1 MSAYLGV
8 ESVLTMEHNRLTNT
22 SPFIDD
28 DTQRDIRIRIA
39 ERRIDWSA
47 LVNPEAGL
55 SPEGTHLPN
64 I

>member
-1 MSAYLGV
+1 MEL
-8 ESVLTMEHNRLTNT
+8 VLTIEYVRLTNT

-55 SPEGTHLPN
+55 SSEGTHLHDMKDFY
-64 I
+64 